1 MFLQGERRG
10 TGPSGTIGP
19 VPKGE
24 YLQYGGQAIIEG
36 VMMRSPRYF
45 SVACRAPNGKIV
57 LKAEALE
64 KTWIGRQKWLKL
76 PFLRGSLAILDAMAL
91 GIRAMRFASHVQM
104 DAQWAKPGEE
114 DAGAPKDEA
123 QERKQAKIQNAAVAG
138 AMVLGIGMGILLFNV
153 LPNAL
158 AEMGLRGRSGLLLN
172 YVTEVIKV
180 IFFIGYIWLI
190 GRLPEIKR
198 LFQYH
203 GAEHKAINVLEA
215 GEELNMEACRDQTR
229 LHPRCGTSFAVIV
242 LIVGFLLFP
251 LIPRYPVTYWTGEA
265 HSAVFDVSVRVLMEI
280 VILPIVAGFSYELL
294 RLAGKFRS
302 QQFVM
307 ALFSP
312 GLATQYITTQEPDES
327 QIEVSMVAL
336 QAVLDAERDGHAE
349 SDSVLS
355 MDSPTGPRTAVTV

>member
-1 MFLQGERRG
+1 MAPRPVFLQGERRG

-91 GIRAMRFASHVQM
+91 GIRAMRFASHVQI
-104 DAQWAKPGEE
+104 DALWAKEGEP
-114 DAGAPKDEA
+114 AAPA
-123 QERKQAKIQNAAVAG
+123 ANAKIQNAAVAG
-138 AMVLGIGMGILLFNV
+138 AMVVGIGMGILLFNV
-153 LPNAL
+153 LPNAI

-215 GEELNMEACRDQTR
+215 GEELNIEACREQTR

-265 HSAVFDVSVRVLMEI
+265 HSAVFDVSVRVMMEI

-294 RLAGKFRS
+294 RLAGKFRN
-302 QQFVM
+302 QKFVM
-307 ALFSP
+307 GLFSP

-336 QAVLDAERDGHAE
+336 QAVLDAERDGE
-349 SDSVLS
+349 VGTDGVLS
-355 MDSPTGPRTAVTV
+355 MDSPTGPRTVVTA